1 MDISQDYY
9 QILEIDP
16 AADADEIKK
25 AYRRLVR
32 EHHPDAQ
39 KVAGT
44 AMLFRQVQEAYE
56 VLSDPV
62 LRGAYDRGR
71 KEAGLTPEAALRW
84 TFQLNRQQ
92 FPTIEEEQLVY
103 VMVEVTGT
111 RPVDHHERLPLNLC
125 LTLDRSTSMQGPR
138 LDQVRAATYQL
149 IDSLSP
155 QDVLSIVTFSDRAEV
170 VWPSQPATD
179 PIRIKSKVAAIQA
192 SGGTEIYQGMMAGLA
207 ELEKWRGD
215 RSISH
220 MLLLTDGQTY
230 GDEERCL
237 MEAVEAKKRAISI
250 SCLGLGDDWNDV
262 LLDAI
267 ANRSG
272 GISVYIASVS
282 EVQNLFHERVRD
294 LSATYATTMH
304 LTIRCAEGCR
314 LLSAFRLA
322 PYLLQIKPEDDVLDL
337 GSLESN
343 MQLPVVMEFVMP
355 TWPAGQHRLAQ
366 FDLEATIPALERDRE
381 RLRHDLTLTLSQDP
395 PAELIPP
402 TLLSGLSKIA
412 VYRMQDNAWKAL
424 EAGNVPEATQR
435 LETVATRLLD
445 LGEHQLARAAL
456 LEAGRLARSG
466 QLSPA
471 GRKVIKYGTRSLSFS
486 SKERGND

>member
-1 MDISQDYY
+1 
-9 QILEIDP
+9 
-16 AADADEIKK
+16 
-25 AYRRLVR
+25 
-32 EHHPDAQ
+32 
-39 KVAGT
+39 VAGT
-44 AMLFRQVQEAYE
+44 AMLFRQVQEAYD

-71 KEAGLTPEAALRW
+71 KEAGLSPEAALCW
-84 TFQLNRQQ
+84 TFHLNRQQ
-92 FPTIEEEQLVY
+92 FPAIGEEQLVY
-103 VMVEVTGT
+103 VLVEIAGT
-111 RPVDHHERLPLNLC
+111 QPMGNHERLPLNLC
-125 LTLDRSTSMQGPR
+125 LTVDRSTSMQGQR
-138 LDQVRAATYQL
+138 LDQVKAAIYQL
-149 IDSLSP
+149 IDSLSSE
-155 QDVLSIVTFSDRAEV
+155 DVLSIVTFSDRAEV
-170 VWPSQPATD
+170 VWPSQPVTD
-179 PIRIKSKVAAIQA
+179 SIRIKSKVAAIQA
-192 SGGTEIYQGMMAGLA
+192 SGGTEIYQGMLAGLT
-207 ELEKWRGD
+207 ELEKRRSD

-237 MEAVEAKKRAISI
+237 MEAVEAKKHTISI

-272 GISVYIASVS
+272 GVSVYIASVS
-282 EVQNLFHERVRD
+282 EVQRLFHERVRD

-304 LTIRCAEGCR
+304 LTIRCAEGCD

-322 PYLLQIKPEDDVLDL
+322 PYLIQIKPEDNVLEL
-337 GSLESN
+337 GSLESGLL
-343 MQLPVVMEFVMP
+343 LPVVMEFVAP
-355 TWPAGQHRLAQ
+355 AWPAGAHRLAQ
-366 FDLEATIPALERDRE
+366 FDLEAELPALERGRE
-381 RLRHDLTLTLSQDP
+381 RLRHELKLTLSQNP
-395 PAELIPP
+395 PEEPIPP

-412 VYRMQDNAWKAL
+412 VFRMQDSAWKAL
-424 EAGNVPEATQR
+424 EAGNVPEATRR

-445 LGEHQLARAAL
+445 LGEQQLARAAL

-486 SKERGND
+486 KERGND